1 VQTNVP
7 PNGPTSV
14 GCNIGQLVAIVLATY
29 VRRANRSVV
38 RRVVPFNIRSLQPM
52 AVRWFV
58 WQINSEKSQLLP
70 SQQQV
75 IACGVGMIAFGVFGF
90 GEAAS

>member
-1 VQTNVP
+1 
-7 PNGPTSV
+7 
-14 GCNIGQLVAIVLATY
+14 
-29 VRRANRSVV
+29 
-38 RRVVPFNIRSLQPM
+38 M